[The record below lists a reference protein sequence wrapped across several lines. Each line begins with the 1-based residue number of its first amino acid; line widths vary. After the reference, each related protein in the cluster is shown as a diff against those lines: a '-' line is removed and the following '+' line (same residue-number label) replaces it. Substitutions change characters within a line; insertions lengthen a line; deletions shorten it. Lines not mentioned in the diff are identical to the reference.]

1 MALCCSDGGSL
12 TMRDLQYHRPATLRD
27 ACLLGAR
34 LGDRGAFLAGGT
46 ELIPDYQRGRE
57 TATELISLGAIAELR
72 GIAVD
77 DGMLHI
83 GGLTT
88 VAKIAGSQKVE
99 TWLPALSE
107 AARALG
113 SAQIRSRATIGGNFC
128 RAVSCADLPPV
139 ALVANALLRIASHD
153 AVREV
158 AVADFFTGPRM
169 TVLAPGE
176 LLVEVRIP
184 RPSAHS
190 GSSFQRFGLRS
201 GPAVAVASVAAR
213 IQLKGGRIADAAVA
227 LGAVAPTPVLVSQ
240 LPSILVGEEPSAELF
255 ERAAAV
261 CIDASRPIGDIRGSA
276 DFRREITGVLAR
288 RALQRAAERALAE
301 SMLS

>member
-1 MALCCSDGGSL
+1 
-12 TMRDLQYHRPATLRD
+12 MRDIQYHRPATLRD
-27 ACLLGAR
+27 ACLLGAH
-34 LGDRGAFLAGGT
+34 LGERGAFLAGGT
-46 ELIPDYQRGRE
+46 ELIPDYARGRE

-72 GIAVD
+72 GIAVN
-77 DGMLHI
+77 DGMLCI

-88 VAKIAGSQKVE
+88 VARIAASPKVE
-99 TWLPALSE
+99 NWLPAMSE

-128 RAVSCADLPPV
+128 RAVSCADLPPA
-139 ALVANALLRIASHD
+139 ALVANALLRVASHD

-158 AVADFFTGPRM
+158 AVADFFTGPRR

-201 GPAVAVASVAAR
+201 GLAVAVASVAAR
-213 IQLKGGRIADAAVA
+213 IQLKDGRITDAAVA
-227 LGAVAPTPVLVSQ
+227 LGAVAPTPMLVTQ
-240 LPSILVGEEPSAELF
+240 LPSILVGEEPSAQLF
-255 ERAAAV
+255 ERAAVV
-261 CIDASRPIGDIRGSA
+261 CADASRPIGDIRGSA

-288 RALQRAAERALAE
+288 RALQRATERALAE